1 MSEKTDEKCYKSTPA
16 KDLEDRIMNSNIA
29 KSEAEWWAKGEI
41 ERLRGRLALLEGE
54 LKGLDAVQDL
64 INNSYGVAGLHLNGD
79 VAPWDEL
86 LEGGR
91 FEAWLK
97 DFSRCGK
104 KVEVKG

>member
-1 MSEKTDEKCYKSTPA
+1 MSLRNE
-16 KDLEDRIMNSNIA
+16 IA
-29 KSEAEWWAKGEI
+29 KIVKAGLDDYFCEVVANEYDVTDQI
-41 ERLRGRLALLEGE
+41 LALLEGE

>member
-1 MSEKTDEKCYKSTPA
+1 MSLRDE
-16 KDLEDRIMNSNIA
+16 IA
-29 KSEAEWWAKGEI
+29 KIVKAGLDDYFCEVVANEYDVTDQI
-41 ERLRGRLALLEGE
+41 LALIEGE
-54 LKGLDAVQDL
+54 LEEMQKGLDAVRDL

-97 DFSRCGK
+97 DFPCCRQK
-104 KVEVKG
+104 IEVSP

>member
-1 MSEKTDEKCYKSTPA
+1 MRDK
-16 KDLEDRIMNSNIA
+16 IA
-29 KSEAEWWAKGEI
+29 ELISRECTFYDDNDGYDVADHI
-41 ERLRGRLALLEGE
+41 LALIEGE
-54 LKGLDAVQDL
+54 LEEMQKGLDAVQDL

-104 KVEVKG
+104 KVEVSP